1 MMRQRG
7 SSGASGPT
15 VEKGARVEAID
26 AVRGVALLG
35 IFVINL
41 PDMAYPE
48 DLVLFSRPPGV
59 ANALDRWI
67 LILSEVFFSGKMR
80 GLFALIF
87 GASAALYFKRA
98 GRNIGAA
105 PAIRRFHRRLFW
117 LGVFGLLNAYVFL
130 WWGDILFQYAVLG
143 FLLTL
148 MMRLGWRP
156 LLGVML
162 ACLVMLCLP
171 HVLEHRE
178 MQDLR
183 ADYRTVQ
190 ADLDAGRDVGDDD
203 LDIIEDWEDALA
215 DRRPDFVDVRDAV
228 AARTG
233 GYLDAIAETAPAAFD
248 EQTVYFVRE
257 GIADI
262 LLYMTLGVLL
272 VRVGTIGS
280 VVSRRIPAL
289 VSTALFA
296 IGVGLS
302 FAASIGLHDRPH
314 DPVAAPL
321 WQVAFELG
329 RLAMVI
335 GYLAILGGALS
346 KPGIIRHALAATG
359 RMALTNYLTQSIVG
373 MVLFHEFG
381 LGLFNVLSRSELLGI
396 MCLVWIGQ
404 IAFSVLWL
412 RYFLDGPFEWLW
424 RSLAVREVRPLSRT
438 RR

>member
-7 SSGASGPT
+7 SSGTSDPAAPKS
-15 VEKGARVEAID
+15 VRVEAID

-48 DLVLFSRPPGV
+48 DLVLFSGPPGV
-59 ANALDRWI
+59 VNTVDRWN

-80 GLFALIF
+80 SLFALIF
-87 GASAALYFKRA
+87 GASAALYFERT

-105 PAIRRFHRRLFW
+105 SAMRRFRRRLLW
-117 LGVFGLLNAYVFL
+117 LGGFGLLNAYVFL

-156 LLGVML
+156 LLGVVL
-162 ACLVMLCLP
+162 ACLVLLCLP
-171 HVLEHRE
+171 HVLEYRD
-178 MQDLR
+178 MQELR

-190 ADLDAGRDVGDDD
+190 ADLDAGRDVSDDD
-203 LDIIEDWEDALA
+203 LDTIDDWEDTLA
-215 DRRPDFVDVRDAV
+215 DRRPDFGDVRDAV

-233 GYLDAIAETAPAAFD
+233 SFLDAIVGNAPVAFE

-262 LLYMTLGVLL
+262 LLYMALGVLL
-272 VRVGTIGS
+272 VRVGFIGPA
-280 VVSRRIPAL
+280 VSRRMPVSI
-289 VSTALFA
+289 STALFA
-296 IGVGLS
+296 IGLGLS
-302 FAASIGLHDRPH
+302 FVACIGLYDRPFS
-314 DPVAAPL
+314 PVAAPL
-321 WQVAFELG
+321 WQVVFELG

-346 KPGIIRHALAATG
+346 QPGIARHALAATG
-359 RMALTNYLTQSIVG
+359 RMALTNYLMQSIFG
-373 MVLFHEFG
+373 MVLFYEFG
-381 LGLFNVLSRSELLGI
+381 LGLFNVLGRSELLGI

-424 RSLAVREVRPLSRT
+424 RSLVAWEIRPLSRT